1 MGLVYQL
8 APHTLVNWVEVRIGL
23 VYQLAPHTLVNWVEV
38 RIGLVYQL
46 APPPSY
52 VLDKAKLV

>member
-1 MGLVYQL
+1 
-8 APHTLVNWVEVRIGL
+8 
-23 VYQLAPHTLVNWVEV
+23 
-38 RIGLVYQL
+38 LVYQL

>member
-1 MGLVYQL
+1 M
-8 APHTLVNWVEVRIGL
+8 GL